1 VANATG
7 LFFGTLLAVADLI
20 SHRGRLLNKYLFAE
34 MAMNNRTVGMVRRGG
49 LIACCLAASFA
60 ATGAPLK
67 SLTVCADPG
76 NMPLSNMK
84 GEGFENKIA
93 QVIGSA
99 LGTGVQYYWR
109 PSIERGLMR
118 TTLSEGNC
126 DLWMDMAS
134 DTEGAAVLSPL
145 YRSTFVLA
153 YRSDKGID
161 IKSLDDPALKK
172 LRVGVFQVSA
182 MRQALAEH
190 HIVDNTVIHYL
201 SHNGDIEANNQPSY
215 QVQQVID
222 GGLDVAAA
230 WGPMAGYYKTVLHAP
245 LAIVPANLMEDQ
257 VPMEFDMTLAVPR
270 GRPDIKAA
278 VEGAL
283 AQHRN
288 EIHQILAD
296 FGVPLIKCDECT
308 VSGDLPSHGP
318 YTAPKPEVRS
328 AAESAKINA
337 ARMADLKKWLA
348 QGANPDDE
356 LNNAIV
362 ANDVGRVGYLLT
374 HGAHANSQDGDGY
387 TPLISAIRS
396 GYVAVATYLVD
407 HQADPNLTDRSGW
420 TPLMWATWGDNPA
433 LVSML
438 LAHHA
443 KLDATDNDGLT
454 PLGIA
459 AQNGKAKAA
468 RVLLDAGADVNA
480 PIAKG
485 GYTPLMLASISG
497 SSELATLL
505 IERGA
510 KVNAANAGGLTALM
524 IAAAGNRSTIAG
536 LLLRSGADANARS
549 EDGRTALSI
558 AQANNSE
565 SVIKVLE
572 EAAGQSAAKSS

>member
-1 VANATG
+1 
-7 LFFGTLLAVADLI
+7 
-20 SHRGRLLNKYLFAE
+20 
-34 MAMNNRTVGMVRRGG
+34 MNNKTVRMARRGG
-49 LIACCLAASFA
+49 LLAACLAANVGVM
-60 ATGAPLK
+60 GAPLK

-76 NMPLSNMK
+76 NMPLSNQK
-84 GEGFENKIA
+84 GDGFENKIA
-93 QVIGSA
+93 QVIGA
-99 LGTGVQYYWR
+99 EMGTGVQYYWR

-134 DTEGAAVLSPL
+134 DTEGAAVLAPL

-153 YRSDKGID
+153 YRNDKGID

-201 SHNGDIEANNQPSY
+201 SHNADIEAGNQPSY

-222 GGLDVAAA
+222 GNLDVAAA
-230 WGPMAGYYKTVLHAP
+230 WGPMAGYYKTVAHAP
-245 LAIVPANLMEDQ
+245 LTILPANLMEDE

-278 VEGAL
+278 VEA
-283 AQHRN
+283 AVARHKD
-288 EIHQILAD
+288 EIHQILVD

-318 YTAPKPEVRS
+318 YQLRKPDVQT
-328 AAESAKINA
+328 AAETAKLRA

-348 QGANPDDE
+348 QGANPDSE
-356 LNNAIV
+356 LGNAIV
-362 ANDVGRVGYLLT
+362 ADDVDRVSYLLA
-374 HGAHANSQDGDGY
+374 HGAHADSPDGDGY
-387 TPLISAIRS
+387 TPLISAIRA
-396 GYVAVATYLVD
+396 GFVGVATYLAE
-407 HQADPNLTDRSGW
+407 HGADANLTDRSGW

-438 LAHHA
+438 LAHRA

-459 AQNGKAKAA
+459 AQNGKVKAT
-468 RVLLDAGADVNA
+468 RVLLDSGADVNA

-497 SSELATLL
+497 SNELAAAL
-505 IERGA
+505 IEHGA
-510 KVNAANAGGLTALM
+510 KVNAANPGGVTALM

-536 LLLRSGADANARS
+536 LLLRSGADVNARS
-549 EDGRTALSI
+549 EDGRTALGI
-558 AQANNSE
+558 ARANS
-565 SVIKVLE
+565 SDAVIKVLE
-572 EAAGQSAAKSS
+572 EALGHNTAKSG

>member
-1 VANATG
+1 MNYE
-7 LFFGTLLAVADLI
+7 TLRAA
-20 SHRGRLLNKYLFAE
+20 RGAMLL
-34 MAMNNRTVGMVRRGG
+34 
-49 LIACCLAASFA
+49 CCVSMSFA
-60 ATGAPLK
+60 ALGAPLK

-76 NMPLSNMK
+76 NMPLSNQK
-84 GEGFENKIA
+84 GDGFENKIA
-93 QVIGSA
+93 QVIGGA

-126 DLWMDMAS
+126 DLWLDMAS

-153 YRSDKGID
+153 YRSDLGFD

-201 SHNGDIEANNQPSY
+201 SHNADIVADNQPSY

-222 GGLDVAAA
+222 GSLDVAAA

-245 LAIVPANLMEDQ
+245 LTILPANLMEDQ

-278 VEGAL
+278 VEAAL
-283 AQHRN
+283 AQHKD
-288 EIHQILAD
+288 EIHRILTD

-318 YTAPKPEVRS
+318 YKAPKQEVQT
-328 AAESAKINA
+328 AAQTAKIHA

-362 ANDVGRVGYLLT
+362 ADDVERVGYLLA

-396 GYVAVATYLVD
+396 GYVDVATYLVE
-407 HQADPNLTDRSGW
+407 HQADANLTDRSGW

-433 LVSML
+433 LVNML

-443 KLDATDNDGLT
+443 KLDATDKDGLT

-459 AQNGKAKAA
+459 AQNGKVKAT

-497 SSELATLL
+497 SSELAAAL
-505 IERGA
+505 IEHGA
-510 KVNAANAGGLTALM
+510 KVNVANPGGLTALM

-536 LLLRSGADANARS
+536 LLLRSGADVDARS

-558 AQANNSE
+558 AQANS
-565 SVIKVLE
+565 SDAVIKILE
-572 EAAGQSAAKSS
+572 EAAGRTAKSS

>member
-1 VANATG
+1 MMNYKTIRMASRGAVLVCCVA
-7 LFFGTLLAVADLI
+7 
-20 SHRGRLLNKYLFAE
+20 
-34 MAMNNRTVGMVRRGG
+34 M
-49 LIACCLAASFA
+49 SFA
-60 ATGAPLK
+60 APGAPLK

-76 NMPLSNMK
+76 NMPLSNQK

-126 DLWMDMAS
+126 DLWLDMAS
-134 DTEGAAVLSPL
+134 GTEGAVVLSPL

-153 YRSDKGID
+153 YRSDLGLD

-201 SHNGDIEANNQPSY
+201 SHNADIVADNQPSY

-222 GGLDVAAA
+222 GSLDVAAA

-245 LAIVPANLMEDQ
+245 LTILPANLMEDQ

-278 VEGAL
+278 VEAAL
-283 AQHRN
+283 AQHKN

-296 FGVPLIKCDECT
+296 FGVPLIKCEECT

-318 YTAPKPEVRS
+318 YAPPKPDVQT
-328 AAESAKINA
+328 AAQTAKIHA

-362 ANDVGRVGYLLT
+362 ADDVDRVGYLVA
-374 HGAHANSQDGDGY
+374 HGAHANAQDGDGY

-396 GYVAVATYLVD
+396 GFVGVATYLVE
-407 HQADPNLTDRSGW
+407 HQADANLTDRSGW

-433 LVSML
+433 LINML

-454 PLGIA
+454 PMGIA
-459 AQNGKAKAA
+459 AQNGKVKAT

-497 SSELATLL
+497 SSELTAAL
-505 IERGA
+505 IEHGA
-510 KVNAANAGGLTALM
+510 KVNAVNPGGLTALM

-536 LLLRSGADANARS
+536 LLLRSGADLNARS

-558 AQANNSE
+558 AQANS
-565 SVIKVLE
+565 SDAVIKVLE
-572 EAAGQSAAKSS
+572 EAAGRTAKSS